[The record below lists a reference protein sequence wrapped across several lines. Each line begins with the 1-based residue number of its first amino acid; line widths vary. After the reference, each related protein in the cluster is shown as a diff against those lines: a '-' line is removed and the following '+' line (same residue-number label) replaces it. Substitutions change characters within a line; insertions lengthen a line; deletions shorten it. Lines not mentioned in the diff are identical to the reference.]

1 MEEGQTIQWRTEKGT
16 KTVWRYQRGNQKPK
30 MEGHTIQ
37 CLKDREKT
45 TNNDL
50 QNTTHETKGWIPW
63 NPLKNG
69 VNSGQY

>member
-1 MEEGQTIQWRTEKGT
+1 
-16 KTVWRYQRGNQKPK
+16 

-37 CLKDREKT
+37 CLIDRDKT

-50 QNTTHETKGWIPW
+50 QNTTHETKGWIPR